1 MNTQK
6 ETQIKTIDLQAKEW
20 FDKLNGNSYFSAI
33 ITLNFGLDNEKTINV
48 PFQYGYGSQHE
59 YVALHQLQCENLAP
73 LKYSNLFTFCN
84 DNNIELRRSKKEN
97 CTKKEVKDLVKY

>member
-33 ITLNFGLDNEKTINV
+33 ITLNFGLDDEKTINV
-48 PFQYGYGSQHE
+48 PFQYGYGSQYE

-73 LKYSNLFTFCN
+73 LKYGNLFTFCN
-84 DNNIELRRSKKEN
+84 ENNIELRRSKKEK
-97 CTKKEVKDLVKY
+97 CTKKEVKDFVKY